1 MKKILAFILVL
12 VLALSAVSFSAF
24 AETHIGCVINYG
36 DYRIMTT
43 GDGECSIIEYKGK
56 DKVVE
61 IPETIEGLT
70 VTSIGDYAFSKNY
83 YLMGVRIP
91 ATVKTIGEGAFFY
104 CYNMSTITIPD
115 TVESIGE
122 KAFGF
127 NRRKFDP
134 DTCTYTYRADPT
146 FTVYASENSAGA
158 RFATDNGYELNEN
171 ELYNDFANG
180 ISFAIPY
187 QWTEF
192 TNIYCHIWDL
202 ETGESFTNWQSNKE
216 KCDIF
221 YDSVQ
226 YNADYNIGLSLSYD
240 TLYGIIFSTDTGEQT
255 FPAIY
260 YFPVSGDTLCTG
272 DTYVR
277 TPDNEIPRLQ
287 AKWWNGRNYEDLSAY
302 EDAFGIY
309 RNAVFSSQDEASADE
324 TTYDEALP
332 WGDSNCDG
340 TVNVK
345 DATAIQKHVAGL
357 ITLSEPGRILSNF
370 INKETPLTVRNA
382 TELQKYCAGLRTFV
396 SIGEP
401 AVTEV
406 PVERPRTWYRQ
417 EMYALSWSD
426 PDNVTL
432 LPDKSIYKENDQHAV
447 FLVPIYN
454 NNIAITC
461 NGETTDSW
469 ALDFYGKDRD
479 GHSEYV
485 CEVHHYSD
493 DEYIFIWTSWD
504 E

>member
-12 VLALSAVSFSAF
+12 ILALSAVSFSAF
-24 AETHIGCVINYG
+24 ADTHIGCVINCDEYN
-36 DYRIMTT
+36 IKTT
-43 GDGECSIIEYKGK
+43 GENECAIIEYKGK
-56 DKVVE
+56 DKIVE
-61 IPETIEGLT
+61 IPETIEGCT
-70 VTSIGDYAFSKNY
+70 VTSIDDYAFSKNY
-83 YLMGVRIP
+83 YLAGVKIP
-91 ATVKTIGEGAFFY
+91 STVKTIGEGAFFY
-104 CYNMSTITIPD
+104 CYNMSTVTIPD

-146 FTVYASENSAGA
+146 FTVYASANSAGA
-158 RFATDNGYELNEN
+158 EFATANGYELNED

-180 ISFAIPY
+180 ISFEIPY
-187 QWTEF
+187 QWKDF
-192 TNIYCHIWDL
+192 NDIYCHIWDL
-202 ETGESFTNWQSNKE
+202 ETGESFTNWQSKKE

-221 YDSVQ
+221 HDHVQ

-277 TPDNEIPRLQ
+277 INDEIPRLQ
-287 AKWWNGRNYEDLSAY
+287 ATWTNVRNTEELSAC
-302 EDAFGIY
+302 EEAFGIY
-309 RNAVFSSQDEASADE
+309 RNAVFSSQDEATTDE

-340 TVNVK
+340 KVNIK

-357 ITLSEPGRILSNF
+357 ITLSGPGQILSNF

-382 TELQKYCAGLRTFV
+382 TEIQKYCAGLKTFV
-396 SIGEP
+396 SIGKP

-406 PVERPRTWYRQ
+406 PVERPHAWYRQ

-426 PDNVTL
+426 QSNVTT

-461 NGETTDSW
+461 NGETTESW
-469 ALDFYGKDRD
+469 TVDFYSKDRNGISD
-479 GHSEYV
+479 YV
-485 CEVHHYSD
+485 LEAHNISD
-493 DEYIFIWTSWD
+493 TEFKFIWTSWD
-504 E
+504 